1 MGLIEKNMEI
11 NLRKIK
17 GPQLIIL
24 NLILTATS
32 LKISLERQKLF
43 HPQPCSPHILYHD
56 KDAIIQTY
64 TENME
69 MLFRFWGEHEVVLNV
84 FISKSKKKCY

>member
-1 MGLIEKNMEI
+1 MGLIEKKHG

-69 MLFRFWGEHEVVLNV
+69 MLFRF
-84 FISKSKKKCY
+84 